1 MADGRRHWS
10 GGPYGVG
17 SRIDISETRAMG
29 RAVIEGKLDD
39 AGTWEDPFFGLQVPL
54 EVLGVPT
61 EVLDPRS
68 TWDDK
73 DVYDEEASWA
83 LR

>member
-1 MADGRRHWS
+1 M
-10 GGPYGVG
+10 V
-17 SRIDISETRAMG
+17 

-39 AGTWEDPFFGLQVPL
+39 AGTWEDPSFGPQVPL
-54 EVLGVPT
+54 EVPGVPT
-61 EVLDPRS
+61 EVVDPRS

-73 DVYDEEASWA
+73 DAYGEEASWA